1 VRAAAWLGLSLLL
14 VASLA
19 AGIAGGSVPLPV
31 GLVARAL
38 LRGIGLEGGPTPPE
52 VQTIVWELRLPRV
65 LLAAVVGA
73 SLATSGAT
81 YQALFRND
89 LADPYLL
96 GVSAGAA
103 LGAVS
108 AIAAGAG
115 GLWVPVAAFTCAL
128 ATVAIVFRIA
138 HRAGTVRMEDLLLA
152 GLALS
157 ALLGAGV
164 SLLLVLASGTLQ
176 QAMAWLVGGF
186 GGRGWPHLAQAA
198 PFAALGYA
206 TAQTRWRELNILLL
220 SEDEA
225 WSLGVDV
232 ARERR
237 RLVAAATLLGAA
249 SASVAGLIGFV
260 GLVVPHVARRVLGPD
275 HRTLIPG
282 AALCGGALLVVT
294 DLVARTAAAPLEVP
308 VGVVTAFLGVP
319 FFLWLL
325 RRRS

>member
-1 VRAAAWLGLSLLL
+1 VRAATWLGLSCLL

-38 LRGIGLEGGPTPPE
+38 LRGIGLGDGPPPE

-73 SLATSGAT
+73 SLATSGAA

-164 SLLLVLASGTLQ
+164 SLLLGLGSGAIEE
-176 QAMAWLVGGF
+176 AMAWLVGGD
-186 GGRGWPHLAQAA
+186 GGRGWALVGQA
-198 PFAALGYA
+198 G
-206 TAQTRWRELNILLL
+206 R
-220 SEDEA
+220 
-225 WSLGVDV
+225 
-232 ARERR
+232 
-237 RLVAAATLLGAA
+237 LGA
-249 SASVAGLIGFV
+249 
-260 GLVVPHVARRVLGPD
+260 
-275 HRTLIPG
+275 
-282 AALCGGALLVVT
+282 
-294 DLVARTAAAPLEVP
+294 
-308 VGVVTAFLGVP
+308 
-319 FFLWLL
+319 
-325 RRRS
+325 